1 MPLKSFNN
9 FVCIQNLY
17 KQKVLY
23 ICNRK
28 LNKETTKSKINIMN
42 EKEYIEHLM
51 KQAEAIMAVEEN
63 RKWIDS
69 PEKLA
74 IAAAY
79 RLFKDHNINP
89 LNK

>member
-1 MPLKSFNN
+1 
-9 FVCIQNLY
+9 
-17 KQKVLY
+17 
-23 ICNRK
+23 
-28 LNKETTKSKINIMN
+28 MN

-79 RLFKDHNINP
+79 RLFKDHKIIP